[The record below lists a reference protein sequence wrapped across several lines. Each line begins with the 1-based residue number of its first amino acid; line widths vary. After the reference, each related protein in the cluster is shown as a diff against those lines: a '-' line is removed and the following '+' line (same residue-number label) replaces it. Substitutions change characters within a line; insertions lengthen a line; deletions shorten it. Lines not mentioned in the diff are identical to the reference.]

1 MCFETTLLFVVGQEL
16 WLIVQALSAAF
27 AVSIGQQS
35 AQEFIRM
42 NRKKNQWEIQTWDS
56 EIRRDIF
63 LCW

>member
-42 NRKKNQWEIQTWDS
+42 NRKKNQWEIQTWD
-56 EIRRDIF
+56 
-63 LCW
+63 